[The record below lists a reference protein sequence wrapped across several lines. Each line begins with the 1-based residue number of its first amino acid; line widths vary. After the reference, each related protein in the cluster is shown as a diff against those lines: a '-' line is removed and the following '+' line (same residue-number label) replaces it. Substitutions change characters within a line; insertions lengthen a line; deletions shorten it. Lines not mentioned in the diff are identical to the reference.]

1 MKIRSYV
8 LLLISLLAL
17 PEAKEHQGL
26 MSTLFVQKSAEFYSN
41 SIGIYNSAMDKLPG
55 LVEDKNYT
63 AALEQTS
70 GFSGKPPAVILDID
84 QTVLDNIA
92 YQARLIESGNYYPTG
107 WDEWC
112 MEEKAYYIP
121 GVDKF
126 LELATSLGVEVFFV
140 TNRTANLEE
149 ATRNNLEKLGFIF
162 SKKLDQL
169 LMKDEKP
176 EWTSDKTSRRELIAN
191 DYRIVMMIGDNFGD
205 FVNLDINRS
214 STTNRN
220 NVASMHDDM
229 WGHSWFMLANPAYG
243 DWEGALIGF
252 DYRKPR
258 VEQLEMKLKALDQQ
272 R

>member
-1 MKIRSYV
+1 MKTNAFVIIF
-8 LLLISLLAL
+8 ISLLAL
-17 PEAKEHQGL
+17 PETKGHQGL
-26 MSTLFVQKSAEFYSN
+26 MATLYVQKSAEFYSN
-41 SIGIYNSAMDKLPG
+41 SIGIYNSAMDKLPA

-92 YQARLIESGNYYPTG
+92 YQARLIENGKYYPDG
-107 WDEWC
+107 WDAWC

-121 GVDKF
+121 GVEQF
-126 LELATSLGVEVFFV
+126 LAFATSLGVEVFFV

-149 ATRNNLEKLGFIF
+149 ATRNNLEKLGFSF
-162 SKKLDQL
+162 STKLDQL

-176 EWTSDKTSRRELIAN
+176 EWTSDKTSRRQLIAN

-205 FVNLDINRS
+205 FVSLDVNRS
-214 STTNRN
+214 STEQRN
-220 NVASMHDDM
+220 DVAKTYNEM
-229 WGHSWFMLANPAYG
+229 WGHSWFMLANPTYG
-243 DWEGALIGF
+243 DWESAFIDF
-252 DYRKPR
+252 DYGIPR
-258 VEQLEMKLKALDQQ
+258 SKQLEMKLNALDQQ

>member
-1 MKIRSYV
+1 MKTNAFV
-8 LLLISLLAL
+8 LIFVSLLAL

-41 SIGIYNSAMDKLPG
+41 SVGIYNSAMDKLPE
-55 LVEDKNYT
+55 LVEDENYT

-92 YQARLIESGNYYPTG
+92 YQARLIESGDYYPTG
-107 WDEWC
+107 WDAWC

-121 GVDKF
+121 GVNKF
-126 LELATSLGVEVFFV
+126 LDLATSLGVEIFFV

-149 ATRNNLEKLGFIF
+149 ATRNNLEKLGFTF

-176 EWTSDKTSRRELIAN
+176 EWTSDKTSRRELIAK

-214 STTNRN
+214 PTTNRN

-252 DYRKPR
+252 DYRQPR
-258 VEQLEMKLKALDQQ
+258 AEQLKMKLKALDQQ
-272 R
+272 K